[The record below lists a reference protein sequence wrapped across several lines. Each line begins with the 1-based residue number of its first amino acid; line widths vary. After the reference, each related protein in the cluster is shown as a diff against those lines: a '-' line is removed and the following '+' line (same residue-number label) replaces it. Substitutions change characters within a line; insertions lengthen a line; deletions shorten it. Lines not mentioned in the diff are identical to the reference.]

1 MDTGVVT
8 NQPRPSYDPSVL
20 RTNRNAERAA
30 PVTQVKRATVT
41 PVEDWTIAQVL
52 FWKRDGKKKP

>member
-20 RTNRNAERAA
+20 RTNRNAEQPA
-30 PVTQVKRATVT
+30 PVTQVKRAAVV
-41 PVEDWTIAQVL
+41 PVEDWTIAEVL
-52 FWKRDGKKKP
+52 FWNRDAKKK